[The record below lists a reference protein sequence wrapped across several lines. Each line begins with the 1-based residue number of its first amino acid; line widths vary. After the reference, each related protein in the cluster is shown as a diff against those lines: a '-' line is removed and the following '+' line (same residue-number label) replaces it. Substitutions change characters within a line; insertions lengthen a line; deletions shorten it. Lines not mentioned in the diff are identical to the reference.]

1 MKFNSL
7 TNPSNTKYSC
17 AKPFDSDIPKPLDQ
31 LTMKRILTALSLITL
46 LVTACSNSDIESP
59 EVLKKFTVK
68 GVVVR
73 VEDEGRTMIIK
84 HEEMPGY
91 MGAMTMPF
99 RLKEPSEADGI
110 IPGEEIEFT
119 YKVAELSSW
128 IEDLSKTGK
137 QEAIEEAPTKSDQSS
152 LLKPGDS
159 FPDFALLDENGLPV
173 NLVDYRGSVVALTF
187 IFTRCPV
194 PEYCPAMMR
203 NFSEVDRLLKEDPHA
218 PDDYKLLTV
227 SFDSGFDTPEI
238 MKAYGQQFGQDI
250 TDTWNLLSSPDSEQ
264 VKTLGES
271 VGLMFGTS
279 NNAIYTHNLRTIV
292 LDGEGKI
299 TKIFT
304 DESWKPA
311 RLVSEIKAAG
321 AGCCSES

>member
-1 MKFNSL
+1 MKNRAIVFVAMAWIAL
-7 TNPSNTKYSC
+7 
-17 AKPFDSDIPKPLDQ
+17 
-31 LTMKRILTALSLITL
+31 LTACQKQQ
-46 LVTACSNSDIESP
+46 AEK
-59 EVLKKFTVK
+59 EVLKEFTVK

-99 RLKEPSEADGI
+99 RVKEPSEADGI
-110 IPGEEIEFT
+110 KPGDEIEFT

-137 QEAIEEAPTKSDQSS
+137 QEVIQETPAKSDQSS
-152 LLKPGDS
+152 LLKPGDL
-159 FPDFALLDENGLPV
+159 FPDFALLDENGQPV
-173 NLVDYRGSVVALTF
+173 QLADYRGSVVALTF

-203 NFSEVDRLLKEDPHA
+203 NFSEVDRLLQDDAHA

-238 MKAYGQQFGQDI
+238 MKAYGQQFGQD
-250 TDTWNLLSSPDSEQ
+250 TTNRWNLLSTPDSEHI
-264 VKTLGES
+264 KTLGES
-271 VGLMFGTS
+271 VGLMFGKN
-279 NNAIYTHNLRTIV
+279 NNAIYTHNLRTVV
-292 LDGEGKI
+292 LDADGRI

-304 DESWKPA
+304 DESWQPA
-311 RLVSEIKAAG
+311 RLVSEIKAAD

>member
-1 MKFNSL
+1 MKL
-7 TNPSNTKYSC
+7 
-17 AKPFDSDIPKPLDQ
+17 
-31 LTMKRILTALSLITL
+31 ILTALSLITL

-59 EVLKKFTVK
+59 EVLKEFTVK
-68 GVVVR
+68 GVIVR
-73 VEDEGRTMIIK
+73 VEDEGRTLIIK

-99 RLKEPSEADGI
+99 RVKDPSESDGI
-110 IPGEEIEFT
+110 SSGDEIEFT

-137 QEAIEEAPTKSDQSS
+137 QETIEAAPAKSDQSS

-159 FPDFALLDENGLPV
+159 FPDFALLDENSQPV

-203 NFSEVDRLLKEDPHA
+203 NFGEVDRLLKEDAQTPEN
-218 PDDYKLLTV
+218 YKLLTV
-227 SFDSGFDTPEI
+227 SFDAGFDTPEI
-238 MKAYGQQFGQDI
+238 LKAYGRQFGQDA
-250 TDTWNLLSSPDSEQ
+250 THNWNLLSSPDSEQ
-264 VKTLGES
+264 IKTLGES
-271 VGLMFGTS
+271 VGLMFGKS
-279 NNAIYTHNLRTIV
+279 NTAIYTHNLRTVV
-292 LDGEGKI
+292 LDGDGKI

-311 RLVSEIKAAG
+311 RLVSEIKAAS
-321 AGCCSES
+321 AGCCPES